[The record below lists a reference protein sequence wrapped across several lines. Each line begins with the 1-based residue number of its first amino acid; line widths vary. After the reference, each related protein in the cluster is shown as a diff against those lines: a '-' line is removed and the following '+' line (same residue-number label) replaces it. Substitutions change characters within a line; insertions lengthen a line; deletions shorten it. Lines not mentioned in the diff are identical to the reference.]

1 MIYKVNDS
9 TGNEWYL
16 KSSKKIKELNYPII
30 KHYDSFIVNQKNT
43 DIHNQYVYFLKNDVY
58 VYVNKIIYEEW
69 E

>member
-1 MIYKVNDS
+1 MIVQVMNGIS
-9 TGNEWYL
+9 NQV
-16 KSSKKIKELNYPII
+16 KKIKELNYPII

-58 VYVNKIIYEEW
+58 VYVNKITYEEW